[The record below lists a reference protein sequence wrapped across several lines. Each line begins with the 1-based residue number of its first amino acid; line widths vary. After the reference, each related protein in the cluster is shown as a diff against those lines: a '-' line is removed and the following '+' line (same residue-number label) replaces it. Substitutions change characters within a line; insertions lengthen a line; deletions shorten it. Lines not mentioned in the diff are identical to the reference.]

1 VQNDGVVHEF
11 EVVVR
16 VARLALESSGE
27 GVEVLE
33 RCVARASASYGVGV
47 DLVVLPEQVLLTDRA
62 SGEVSHVAVVR
73 ATPGI
78 FRLDQVASLKRLLV
92 RMERGLDPA
101 QACRELDAI
110 ETSGPRWPGWARVLG
125 VALFAAG
132 FAPSVVATWSEMGAA
147 ALLGLLM
154 GVLVVAAAGRPVEG
168 LLPFFGAFLLTLLG
182 VTVMSDLAART
193 GVTLMVLPALF
204 IVVPGDTLSAAAA
217 ELLQG
222 QLTTGA
228 VRLVFAFFS
237 LGLLVVGVV
246 AATGVSG
253 HGEAL
258 VETLPA
264 PQLPY
269 VVTLLG
275 WVAFSVGLVLAFNAE
290 PGVLA
295 WLVPSVIGTFLLQ
308 QGVTRTAGA
317 VVGTLAAGAALGAFA
332 NLVSAHPR
340 RPPRLVLVLGGFFV
354 LTVGGLGLRGAT
366 AMLGGDVMTGLQN
379 LADFGLQV
387 PTVALAIAVGVIATE
402 HWSRAYESR
411 ALVTTGAWPEGEP

>member
-1 VQNDGVVHEF
+1 MSALRATGTMDLVHEF

-27 GVEVLE
+27 GVEMLE
-33 RCVARASASYGVGV
+33 RCVARATASYGVDV

-62 SGEVSHVAVVR
+62 SGDVSHVAVVR

-78 FRLDQVASLKRLLV
+78 FRLDQVATLKRLLV
-92 RMERGLDPA
+92 RMEQGLDPA
-101 QACRELDAI
+101 EACRLLDAV
-110 ETSGPRWPGWARVLG
+110 ETSRPRWPGWARVLG

-132 FAPSVVATWSEMGAA
+132 FAPSVVATWSEVGAA

-154 GVLVVAAAGRPVEG
+154 GVLVVGAAGRPVEG

-182 VTVMSDLAART
+182 VTVMSGVAERT

-222 QLTTGA
+222 RLTAGS

-237 LGLLVVGVV
+237 LGLLVVGLV
-246 AATGVSG
+246 AATGVTG

-264 PQLPY
+264 PELPY

-275 WVAFSVGLVLAFNAE
+275 WAVFSLGLVLAFNAE
-290 PGVLA
+290 PDVML

-308 QGVTRTAGA
+308 QGATRLAGA

-332 NLVSAHPR
+332 NLVGAHPR
-340 RPPRLVLVLGGFFV
+340 RPPRLILVLGGFFV
-354 LTVGGLGLRGAT
+354 LTVGGMGLRGAT
-366 AMLGGDVMTGLQN
+366 ALIGGDVVTGLRN

-387 PTVALAIAVGVIATE
+387 PTVALAIAVGVIVTD
-402 HWSRAYESR
+402 HWSRAYEAR
-411 ALVTTGAWPEGEP
+411 AVVTTVA